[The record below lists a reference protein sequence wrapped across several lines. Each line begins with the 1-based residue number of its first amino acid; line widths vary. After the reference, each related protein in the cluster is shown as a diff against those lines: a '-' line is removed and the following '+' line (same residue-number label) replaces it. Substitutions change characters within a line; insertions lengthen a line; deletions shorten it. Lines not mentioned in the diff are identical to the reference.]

1 MHFRKKRYIA
11 ILLLILIASGTISHA
26 QPLKNSFEQ
35 FSNTE
40 INHNEIIDQ
49 GLQKLCKENKLIINK
64 PTLLPRTLL
73 LIKLEKWYNSHPMV
87 EFASLI
93 ETTITIKFIDGSY
106 TLLIDIFKLMNN
118 CNTKNEKTYHNPI
131 YDFSCNTLGQTA
143 LILNPSEYLYGN
155 RHCKKIIN
163 ILIDKGYNIVYLANE
178 DVDLPYI
185 KYNLQAEIIYMNTH
199 AGYWDIDGDN
209 ESDAVV
215 IATGE
220 YWTNETEEIYQ
231 FEYENQMI
239 VEGMVGDNSFIAF
252 TPALIDH
259 YYELGDLPDS
269 MVYMATCY
277 ATFDDSM
284 ANAFLDSG
292 ASAYMGW
299 TRNTIFW
306 TNSLTSVLA
315 FRLFARGFTV
325 KQVCRLIRFGSI
337 LNFLIRSKLTFYGV
351 GEHKIL
357 EYRDT

>member
-1 MHFRKKRYIA
+1 MHFRKKRYVA
-11 ILLLILIASGTISHA
+11 ILLFILIAGGTLSHA

-35 FSNTE
+35 FSNVE
-40 INHNEIIDQ
+40 INHNEIINQ
-49 GLQKLCKENKLIINK
+49 GLQIVCKENNLVINEA
-64 PTLLPRTLL
+64 TLLPRTSLL
-73 LIKLEKWYNSHPMV
+73 TELEKWYNSHPMI

-106 TLLIDIFKLMNN
+106 TLLMDIFKLMNK
-118 CNTKNEKTYHNPI
+118 CNTENEKTLHDPI
-131 YDFSCNTLGQTA
+131 DVFSGYTSGQTA

-239 VEGMVGDNSFIAF
+239 VEGMVGDKSFIAF
-252 TPALIDH
+252 TPALIEY
-259 YYELGDLPDS
+259 YYEPGDLPDS
-269 MVYMATCY
+269 MAYMATCH

-315 FRLFARGFTV
+315 FKLFARGFTV

-337 LNFLIRSKLTFYGV
+337 LNFLLGSKLTYYGS
-351 GEHKIL
+351 GEHRIL